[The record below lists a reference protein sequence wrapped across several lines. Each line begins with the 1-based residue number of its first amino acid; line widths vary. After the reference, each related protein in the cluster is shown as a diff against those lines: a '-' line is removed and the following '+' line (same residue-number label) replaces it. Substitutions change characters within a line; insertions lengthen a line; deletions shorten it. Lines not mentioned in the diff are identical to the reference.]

1 MPVRLFRLPNAATVA
16 TALVALAFMPA
27 PCGAQIALSS
37 PINLTVSS
45 NPSSIAV
52 GDLNRDGKPDVVA
65 ASSGGNSIHIMV
77 NKGDGAFASPIV
89 IAVGSSPSAVVA
101 ADLTG
106 DGILDI
112 AVANNAG
119 KSITL
124 LKGATTAGNVSY
136 SSLGTVTLSASPTG
150 LAAGDMDE
158 DGAVDLVAC
167 CSATTGTVQVLHN
180 NGTGAFA
187 PSVVYT
193 IANLPTCVALSD
205 LNNDGFLDVA
215 TSNQSSSISVLLN
228 KHDGTL
234 GTAAKIS
241 VGMVQYWI
249 VASDVNDDGKIDLL
263 TADNRK
269 NGVQVLLGNGNG
281 TFGSPTLYSAGTYAC
296 AIAVGDMN
304 TDGIKDVV
312 MINQASANIITFIGN
327 GDGTFQAPTLVTAG
341 GSHTALAL
349 ADFNLDGMTDVLA
362 ANATG
367 SLTLL
372 LNETSVV
379 KSVAFQPSVI
389 AVGGATMMT
398 ITLSLA
404 APAGDLRVEIASSNP
419 AVVNPVTPV
428 LVLAGNKSS
437 SVALM
442 GLSPGSAEITATL
455 NGLSCKAALTVVP
468 ATGGGNGPRSDVNG
482 DGGIDLRD
490 VIAVARIAAGIDAAY

>member
-1 MPVRLFRLPNAATVA
+1 MPVRLFRLPKSASFIPFLLT
-16 TALVALAFMPA
+16 LVFSPTL
-27 PCGAQIALSS
+27 CNAQIALSS

-45 NPSSIAV
+45 NPSSLAV

-65 ASSGGNSIHIMV
+65 ASSGGNSIHVMI
-77 NKGDGAFASPIV
+77 NKGAGAFAAPIV
-89 IAVGSSPSAVVA
+89 ISVGNTPSAVVV

-112 AVANNAG
+112 AVANNG
-119 KSITL
+119 SKNITV
-124 LKGATTAGNVSY
+124 LKGAVSAGNVSY
-136 SSLGTVTLSASPTG
+136 TALASPVLPAPPTG
-150 LAAGDMDE
+150 LAAGDMDD
-158 DGAVDLVAC
+158 DGVTDLVAC
-167 CSATTGTVQVLHN
+167 CSSTTSTVQILRN
-180 NGTGAFA
+180 NGTGTFGQPVA
-187 PSVVYT
+187 YT
-193 IANLPTCVALSD
+193 IASMPTCVTLAD

-215 TSNQSSSISVLLN
+215 TSNQSSSVSVLLN
-228 KHDGTL
+228 NGDGTL
-234 GTAAKIS
+234 GSAAKIT

-249 VASDVNDDGKIDLL
+249 VSSDVNDDGKMDLL

-281 TFGSPTLYSAGTYAC
+281 TFAAPKLYSAGTYAC
-296 AIAVGDMN
+296 AVAVGDMN

-341 GSHTALAL
+341 ASHTALAL

-379 KSVAFQPSVI
+379 KSVVFEPPVI
-389 AVGGATMMT
+389 GVGGATMMT

-404 APAGDLRVEIASSNP
+404 APAGDLRVEVSSSNP
-419 AVVNPVTPV
+419 AVVKPTTPV
-428 LVLAGNKSS
+428 LVLAGNNSS

-442 GLSPGSAEITATL
+442 GLSPGTAEITASL
-455 NGLSCKAALTVVP
+455 NGLSCKAVLTVVP
-468 ATGGGNGPRSDVNG
+468 ATGGGDGPRSDVNR